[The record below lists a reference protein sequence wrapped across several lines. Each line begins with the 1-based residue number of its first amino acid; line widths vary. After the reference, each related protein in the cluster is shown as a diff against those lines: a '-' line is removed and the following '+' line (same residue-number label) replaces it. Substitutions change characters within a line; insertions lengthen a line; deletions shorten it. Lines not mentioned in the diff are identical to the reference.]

1 MRSRLL
7 RVVSLISMVYITCF
21 HIPVAKASVPPG
33 LDNALASV
41 STNDFAG
48 KNENGDPLVLNQT
61 WVNGVPMTSQPE
73 RFPKIVSQAAVV
85 MDMTTGTVVYA
96 KAPLTEHYP
105 ASITKIM
112 TAMLALQHGKL
123 TDVITV
129 SKNAANQPPD
139 KLYFV
144 PGEQKTLKQMLYGL
158 LLISANDAAV
168 AIAEKYGGSVSGFAN
183 MMNAEAK
190 ALGANHTHFV
200 NPNGLP
206 NPNHVTTAYDM
217 ALISRAAMQIP
228 EFRKIVAT
236 KSYNWK
242 GKAWKSKLY
251 NINHMLFTYP
261 GAIGIKTGFTDVAH
275 ETLAVAATHGND
287 TFLAILLDA
296 PTNYEIDNDATRLLN
311 FAFAHYQTETIAHRG
326 EILGHL
332 QTSSGKVV
340 PLYAAEDVLATV
352 EKGHP
357 IQPKM
362 TLQLRTLPPGSSV
375 TQALTLGRG
384 TLSINAPFL
393 EAASHTRANT
403 NGTLEVGDVSYRIP
417 SQPVMTM
424 PVYVNLH
431 AFTRQITGT
440 SNQAF
445 ASKRWFISAV
455 SGLLI
460 VIAVVFFIWR
470 KIGKRKK
477 SRASLLMEATRRRL

>member
-1 MRSRLL
+1 
-7 RVVSLISMVYITCF
+7 MVYITCF
-21 HIPVAKASVPPG
+21 HMPVAEASVPPG
-33 LDNALASV
+33 LDNAAASMNT
-41 STNDFAG
+41 SDFAA
-48 KNENGDPLVLNQT
+48 KNGDENPLVLNQT

-73 RFPKIVSQAAVV
+73 PFPNIISQAAVV

-112 TAMLALQHGKL
+112 TAILALQHGKL
-123 TDVITV
+123 SDIITV

-242 GKAWKSKLY
+242 GQAWQSKLY

-296 PTNYEIDNDATRLLN
+296 PTNYEIDNDATQLLN

-326 EILGHL
+326 EILGQL

-340 PLYAAEDVLATV
+340 PLYAAQNVLATV
-352 EKGHP
+352 DKSHP

-362 TLQLRTLPPGSSV
+362 TIQLRTLPPGSSV
-375 TQALTLGRG
+375 TQGITFDTG

-393 EAASHTRANT
+393 EATSHTLANK
-403 NGTLEVGDVSYRIP
+403 NGTLDVGDVSYAIP
-417 SQPVMTM
+417 SQPMMTM

-431 AFTRQITGT
+431 GFTRHTIGT
-440 SNQAF
+440 SNQPLV
-445 ASKRWFISAV
+445 SKRWFIPAG
-455 SGLLI
+455 SGLLVLI
-460 VIAVVFFIWR
+460 VVSVVFFIRR
-470 KIGKRKK
+470 KIGKRRK
-477 SRASLLMEATRRRL
+477 SASLLMEATRRQL